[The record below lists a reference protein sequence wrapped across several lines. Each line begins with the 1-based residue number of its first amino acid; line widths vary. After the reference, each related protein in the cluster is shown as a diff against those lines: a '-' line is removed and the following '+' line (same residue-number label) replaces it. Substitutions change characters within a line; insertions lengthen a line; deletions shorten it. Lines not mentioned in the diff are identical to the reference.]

1 LQAVIFANGEF
12 TDSKSIQTAIKTAD
26 MVIAA
31 DGGARHCQALQIR
44 PDVLL
49 GDFDSLTREEVEEMA
64 SNGTQ
69 VIRHPS
75 RKDYTDLELALQYA
89 QDAGVNEVLVLA
101 ALGMRWD
108 QTLANLLL
116 PASQAFSGLVIR
128 LLDGEQ
134 EVNLLKGGQTINLQG
149 QPGDTVS
156 LIPLCSDSQGITTG
170 GLEYALE
177 NGTLLFGST
186 RGISNQLTSQTGW
199 VSMERGLLAISI
211 IHHNSKET

>member
-177 NGTLLFGST
+177 DGTLLFGST